1 MKGEM
6 GAFNWGGI
14 KEVYTGGGGEEGSI
28 TPRIL
33 EKS

>member
-1 MKGEM
+1 M